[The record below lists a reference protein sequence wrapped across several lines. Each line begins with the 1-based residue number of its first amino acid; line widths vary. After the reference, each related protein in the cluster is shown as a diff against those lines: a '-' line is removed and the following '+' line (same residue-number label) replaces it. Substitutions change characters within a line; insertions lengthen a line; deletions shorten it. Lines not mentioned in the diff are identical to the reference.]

1 MPILTIDNREID
13 VPEGTTL
20 LEAAQR
26 LGIDI
31 PTLCYMP
38 GLPAATSC
46 MVCLVK
52 NAQTGKLLPSC
63 ATKAEEGMV
72 IESEVEDVRA
82 ARRSALELLLSDHL
96 GDCEAP
102 CHRICPAHMDIPK
115 MIRQIAAG
123 DLAAAIRTV
132 KADIALPAMLGRI
145 CPELCERGCR
155 RKDQDQPVSICL
167 LKRYVADADLAT
179 PSPYLPLKQEPSGK
193 RVAIVGAG
201 PAGLS
206 AAYYLLQDGHDV
218 VLLEAQDLAGGAV
231 REHVDPQRLEP
242 AVLDAEIG
250 VIEAL
255 GAEIRTGQ
263 TLGGNVSMD
272 QLTDEYDAVL
282 LAMGEMDAAALEA
295 VGLPGAQR
303 GVDADTRTLATPIEG
318 VFAAGAVIRPI
329 NKQAVR
335 AVADAK
341 HAARAISAQLA
352 GEELPAISKPLST
365 SVGKLQEGEID
376 RYMQLAADEPRQEPV
391 DALGPLT
398 DEQAV
403 TEATRCLHCDC
414 RKQESCRLR
423 VFSREYGASTNR
435 YHTDRRDFEQ
445 DLAHPDVIY
454 EPGKCILCGLCVRIA
469 ESEGEEIGLTFV
481 GRGFSARV
489 SVPMDRSMSQ
499 AVSRCALRCVEACP
513 TGALALRQASPTPVE
528 QAD

>member
-13 VPEGTTL
+13 VPQGTTL
-20 LEAAQR
+20 LEAARR
-26 LGIDI
+26 LGIEI

-72 IESEVEDVRA
+72 IESDVEDVRA

-102 CHRICPAHMDIPK
+102 CHRICPAHMDIPR
-115 MIRQIAAG
+115 MIREIAAG

-155 RKDQDQPVSICL
+155 RKDQDQAVSICL
-167 LKRYVADADLAT
+167 LKRYVADVDLAA
-179 PSPYLPLKQEPSGK
+179 PQSYRPAKADPSGK

-206 AAYYLLQDGHDV
+206 AAYYLLQAGHDV
-218 VLLEAQDLAGGAV
+218 VLLEAKDVAGGAV
-231 REHVDPQRLEP
+231 REHVDPQRMEP

-250 VIEAL
+250 LIEAL

-282 LAMGEMDAAALEA
+282 LAMGEMDTAGLEQI
-295 VGLPGAQR
+295 GLPAAQR
-303 GVDADTRTLATPIEG
+303 GLETDTRTLATPIEG

-335 AVADAK
+335 AVADGK
-341 HAARAISAQLA
+341 HAARAISAKLA
-352 GEELPAISKPLST
+352 GEELPVISKPLST

-376 RYMQLAADEPRQEPV
+376 QYMQLASDRPRQTPA
-391 DALGPLT
+391 DIHGPLS
-398 DEQAV
+398 DVQAV

-423 VFSREYGASTNR
+423 LFSQEYDASTNR
-435 YHTDRRDFEQ
+435 YHTDRRDFAQ

-489 SVPMDRSMSQ
+489 DVPMDRSMSQ
-499 AVSRCALRCVEACP
+499 AVTRCALRCVEACP
-513 TGALALRQASPTPVE
+513 TGALALRQASPAPAE